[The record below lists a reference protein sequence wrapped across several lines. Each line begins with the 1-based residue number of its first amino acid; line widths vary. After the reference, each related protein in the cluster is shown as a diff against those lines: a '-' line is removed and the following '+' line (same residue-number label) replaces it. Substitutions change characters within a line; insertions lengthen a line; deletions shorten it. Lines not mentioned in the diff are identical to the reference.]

1 MATSLAHSVLK
12 KAPAGAFFCEAASGK
27 GRLLTVLRCELKRC
41 SQKRNGRIAGLCA
54 RSAFGNIFLQLIG
67 HPFLSYKPLFSCSVC
82 RESCTTREGSLR
94 AQVARCLGFEAL
106 PASYGANSRIGRKS
120 AAPLPSATL
129 WRSAWLRASLG
140 ARRCGWWSRGGRI
153 LVSGG
158 RNRGSHVGLRP

>member
-1 MATSLAHSVLK
+1 MRRYRGRGGCSLSCGASSKDVPKSGTGSQPSYAPVPLLGTS
-12 KAPAGAFFCEAASGK
+12 FAAY
-27 GRLLTVLRCELKRC
+27 R
-41 SQKRNGRIAGLCA
+41 A
-54 RSAFGNIFLQLIG
+54 
-67 HPFLSYKPLFSCSVC
+67 PFLSYKPLFSCPVC
-82 RESCTTREGSLR
+82 RRSCAMCEGSLR

-120 AAPLPSATL
+120 AVPLPSAAPLPGATL